1 MSTAA
6 ILAARTPVTRDRYVD
21 FLRASSITVVVAGH
35 WVVGE
40 IFWRDGVIGTTNAIT
55 PSGWGWV
62 GTWLFQVMPLFFF
75 VGGFSNFV
83 SHRSFRRQGLPT
95 RTWIGA
101 RLSRLLRPSLVFVA
115 AWAAIQVVLHVGR
128 IGSRTEPFL
137 RGVELR
143 GATVP
148 FGPLWFLVVY
158 AGVVVLTP
166 AMLRLHERFG
176 LRVPIVMVAG
186 SVLADGLRFAGGVPV
201 VGWANGALVWL
212 VPHQLGFFYADG
224 RLAGGSRR
232 AHAAMAVSG
241 MATLL
246 LLTNPLI
253 FGGMGDRWFPDV
265 GHYPRSLIGTDE
277 EPITNIYP
285 PTLCL
290 LAAGFWSIGVALL
303 VRGPVTRWLNKERPW
318 RAVVAVNGMIMTMYL
333 WHMTAL
339 LLAVLALWPLGFGRS
354 DASSAGYWLERPLW
368 VGASGLIL
376 ARLVAV
382 FGRFERPAISSRA
395 ARGGS

>member
-1 MSTAA
+1 
-6 ILAARTPVTRDRYVD
+6 
-21 FLRASSITVVVAGH
+21 
-35 WVVGE
+35 
-40 IFWRDGVIGTTNAIT
+40 
-55 PSGWGWV
+55 
-62 GTWLFQVMPLFFF
+62 
-75 VGGFSNFV
+75 
-83 SHRSFRRQGLPT
+83 
-95 RTWIGA
+95 
-101 RLSRLLRPSLVFVA
+101 
-115 AWAAIQVVLHVGR
+115 
-128 IGSRTEPFL
+128 
-137 RGVELR
+137 
-143 GATVP
+143 
-148 FGPLWFLVVY
+148 
-158 AGVVVLTP
+158 
-166 AMLRLHERFG
+166 
-176 LRVPIVMVAG
+176 
-186 SVLADGLRFAGGVPV
+186 
-201 VGWANGALVWL
+201 
-212 VPHQLGFFYADG
+212 
-224 RLAGGSRR
+224 
-232 AHAAMAVSG
+232 MAVSG

-318 RAVVAVNGMIMTMYL
+318 RAVVAVNGMIMTLYL

-354 DASSAGYWLERPLW
+354 DTSSAGYWLERPLW

-395 ARGGS
+395 ARGES